1 MKLSHLSHVLTVLR
15 SALGLLPASFSI
27 SLLKIS
33 RSAFSIRLNG
43 ILEEQIFSPLLKG
56 NPATLPLL
64 RLFVP
69 VVIERQMTIRVG
81 DESQRNYWV
90 GHFDEVAGYIHRHLG
105 AEDTFID
112 IGANCGFMSL
122 VASAHIPAS
131 QIHCFEPNPDTFAE
145 LTNNLRINALVAN
158 TYNLALSDKKDR
170 CRLFVPDGACGGS
183 SIEAK
188 NYQRRDLLPGEK
200 LPTAFHEVD
209 AERFDDL
216 WKTISPKT
224 PLSTGNIVIKLDAEG
239 FEMTIISGM
248 TEFLK
253 TYASR
258 ITLLIEVYDS
268 EYDDAVSK
276 LSALGFTCHH
286 ILMDGGIASAE
297 RPGTNRFRNYCFK
310 TLLWSAPTP

>member
-112 IGANCGFMSL
+112 VGANCGFMTL
-122 VASAHIPAS
+122 VASAHVPAG
-131 QIHCFEPNPDTFAE
+131 QIYCFEPNPDTFRE
-145 LTNNLRINALVAN
+145 LSHNLEINGLAAN
-158 TYNLALSDKKDR
+158 KFNIALSDKKDR
-170 CRLFVPDGACGGS
+170 CRLFVPEGACGGS
-183 SIEAK
+183 SIDAK
-188 NYQRRDLLPGEK
+188 NYQRRDLLPDEQ
-200 LPTAFHEVD
+200 LPTKFHEVD

-216 WKTISPKT
+216 WRVISNTTSLGSGK
-224 PLSTGNIVIKLDAEG
+224 IFIKVDAEG
-239 FEMTIISGM
+239 FELTIVSGM
-248 TEFLK
+248 EEFLK

-258 ITLLIEVYDS
+258 VTLLLEVYDS
-268 EYDDAVSK
+268 EFDAA
-276 LSALGFTCHH
+276 LSMLGNLGFSCHSV
-286 ILMDGGIASAE
+286 LLDGSLAAPE

-310 TLLWSAPTP
+310 V